1 MATFGIKRIYEDP
14 ASEDGT
20 RILVDR
26 LWPRGISKERA
37 ALDGWHKELA
47 PSPELRKWWG
57 HDAARMDEFA
67 AAYEAELDQ
76 RLPHVA
82 QGVVAGINARRRHS
96 RCVELHLLG
105 VIADAHGCSLGRD
118 CG

>member
-14 ASEDGT
+14 EPEDGT
-20 RILVDR
+20 RILADR

-37 ALDGWHKELA
+37 ALAGWHTELA

-57 HDAARMDEFA
+57 HDPDRMDEFG

-76 RLPHVA
+76 RP
-82 QGVVAGINARRRHS
+82 VVDGFLAGLAPDERVTLLYATKDPQVNHARILCDYLTRRQ
-96 RCVELHLLG
+96 R
-105 VIADAHGCSLGRD
+105 
-118 CG
+118 

>member
-14 ASEDGT
+14 EPEDGT

-37 ALDGWHKELA
+37 ALAGWHKELA

-57 HDAARMDEFA
+57 HDPDRMDEFG

-76 RLPHVA
+76 RP
-82 QGVVAGINARRRHS
+82 VVDGFLAGLAPDERVTLLYAAKDPQVNHARILCDYLTRRQ
-96 RCVELHLLG
+96 R
-105 VIADAHGCSLGRD
+105 
-118 CG
+118 

>member
-37 ALDGWHKELA
+37 ALAGWHKELA

-57 HDAARMDEFA
+57 HDAARMDEFG

-76 RLPHVA
+76 RPEVDEFL
-82 QGVVAGINARRRHS
+82 ARLAPDER
-96 RCVELHLLG
+96 VTLLYAAKDPR
-105 VIADAHGCSLGRD
+105 VNHARILCAYLTQRQQ
-118 CG
+118 